1 MTKTTHEQLAADIAQ
16 LRAEGEADD
25 GILATY
31 RDYAPHYAADI
42 DKLLGEGAPAR
53 DILDSV
59 VEYERY
65 KAQQGPQPE
74 NSDGVLETSRKAL
87 QYGAANAA
95 VGLGR
100 TAHWAG
106 EASGID
112 LAKDVGETIT
122 GFGKSIAPTDYKPA
136 SADFFDPRGED
147 KGPGGFGWRHLPRT
161 VLEGIPGLLMDVG
174 AGAAT
179 GGAGFLASNAART
192 FGPAM
197 DARVENNGG
206 KPAEVSDYAIA
217 GGSAALQAYLNK
229 VGINPALNG
238 FTKGAGLAAVSQ
250 IPAQVAKAGAVDAA
264 AGAAGNVIDQA
275 GVSIGTDKGL
285 TVDPHQIAGAAA
297 ASGAMGG
304 AVRGVKG
311 IGDVTN
317 AVRFRDMDDAAAARL
332 ADRFYRLNITADT
345 PEGAFKAVEAAN
357 STLVREARWARK
369 EAFKGIAKDQHTDA
383 RELLDLT
390 ESMLGQGTVVSGTRF
405 AEIKEKLGDTPHA
418 AKYVNALE
426 DRSALN
432 LLKSMGRYEDGYF
445 AGGVA
450 SSKLMG
456 EEINPLSW
464 LKNTTKRTI
473 GTTLAG
479 IGVVSELPVITKIM
493 AGQAAAKVAAAQAAA
508 YGTARGV
515 DAITSSRN
523 PVRELTNRFRTDDP
537 FSPFPKQPQRVNQPR
552 ERLLKPE
559 EEVSISGGTE
569 KAFQEP
575 VQAQGRPDMGMGSR
589 EQPKAASE
597 APSGSS
603 ERIEPAFISITER
616 GYTVNRARDG
626 IANVNRY
633 VAKTKERMSH
643 RANFGD
649 ELELLAE
656 GHSNTVR
663 GLINKLNT
671 QAHSF
676 AEAQSMIEDA
686 IQSLPWDKQAAAWDI
701 YSKHEAALSGTYHK

>member
-1 MTKTTHEQLAADIAQ
+1 MTNRSYDPEQLAADIAK
-16 LRAEGEADD
+16 LRGEGEPDD
-25 GILATY
+25 EILSTY

-42 DKLLGEGAPAR
+42 DKLLSEGHQAR
-53 DILDSV
+53 DILDEV
-59 VEYERY
+59 VAYERY
-65 KAQQGPQPE
+65 KATPQ
-74 NSDGVLETSRKAL
+74 NTDGVLETSRKAL

-112 LAKDVGETIT
+112 LAKDIGETIT

-136 SADFFDPRGED
+136 SVDFFDPRGED
-147 KGPGGFGWRHLPRT
+147 KGLGGFGWRHLPRT
-161 VLEGIPGLLMDVG
+161 VLEGVPGLLMDVG

-179 GGAGFLASNAART
+179 GGVGFLASNAART

-250 IPAQVAKAGAVDAA
+250 IPGQVAKAGAVDAA
-264 AGAAGNVIDQA
+264 AGAAGNVVDQA
-275 GVSIGTDKGL
+275 GTTIGTDKGL

-357 STLVREARWARK
+357 GTLVREARWARK
-369 EAFKGIAKDQHTDA
+369 DAFKSVAKDQVSET

-390 ESMLGQGTVVSGTRF
+390 ESMLEQGTVVSGMRF
-405 AEIKEKLGDTPHA
+405 AEIRDKLGDTPHA

-445 AGGVA
+445 AGGVS
-450 SSKLMG
+450 SSKLME

-464 LKNTTKRTI
+464 LNNATKRTI

-508 YGTARGV
+508 YGTARGI
-515 DAITSSRN
+515 DAITGSRN
-523 PVRELTNRFRTDDP
+523 PVRELTNRFHTDDP
-537 FSPFPKQPQRVNQPR
+537 FSPFPQQPQRVNQPR
-552 ERLLKPE
+552 ERLLTPE
-559 EEVSISGGTE
+559 EEVSISGGIE

-575 VQAQGRPDMGMGSR
+575 VQAQARPDMGMGSR
-589 EQPKAASE
+589 EEPKAASE
-597 APSGSS
+597 APRAHGESNSS
-603 ERIEPAFISITER
+603 RMISITER
-616 GYTVNRARDG
+616 GYTVRRSTEN

-633 VAKTKERMSH
+633 VAKTKDRMSR
-643 RANFGD
+643 RADFGD
-649 ELELLAE
+649 DLELAAS
-656 GHSNTVR
+656 GHTSTIR
-663 GLINKLNT
+663 GLINRLND
-671 QAHSF
+671 QARTF
-676 AEAQSMIEDA
+676 ADAQSMIEDA
-686 IQSLPWDKQAAAWDI
+686 IQSLPWDKQSAAWDA
-701 YSKHEAALSGTYHK
+701 YTKHEAALMGTYSK